1 MKVIELVDVVNS
13 TKNKMLKGAQM
24 IELLNKTLEVKKYLS
39 IKDKR
44 ELIDDIIN
52 DCIIY
57 ENGMFK
63 FDDIDKYIV
72 FTMKTIA
79 AYTNLELSTDIED
92 DYDALCEAMLLNTV
106 IETFSGEYDNVNVLL
121 QMKCDYIL
129 SGNTIEAQFGKL
141 LTGVLDKVDVI
152 VDALSN
158 KIGDLD
164 LKDLPVDMKDINKLM
179 EFVNSQKK

>member
-1 MKVIELVDVVNS
+1 
-13 TKNKMLKGAQM
+13 
-24 IELLNKTLEVKKYLS
+24 
-39 IKDKR
+39 
-44 ELIDDIIN
+44 
-52 DCIIY
+52 
-57 ENGMFK
+57 
-63 FDDIDKYIV
+63 
-72 FTMKTIA
+72 
-79 AYTNLELSTDIED
+79 
-92 DYDALCEAMLLNTV
+92 MLLNTV

-129 SGNTIEAQFGKL
+129 SGNTIEAQFGKF

-164 LKDLPVDMKDINKLM
+164 LKDLPVYMKDINKLM